1 MDADD
6 EITSLGDLRAGV
18 GDLAGFV
25 ADVGR
30 LLTGLLRD
38 PRVPRSAKVVALGAA
53 GYVLS
58 PLDVIPDVLP
68 GIGFADDLW
77 LLRRALRL
85 LLRRAGVEVVRD
97 HWHGTEEGF
106 STLLAVAGAGTGR

>member
-6 EITSLGDLRAGV
+6 GITSLADLRAQI
-18 GDLAGFV
+18 GDLAGFA

-38 PRVPRSAKVVALGAA
+38 PRVPRSAKAVALGAA
-53 GYVLS
+53 GYVMS
-58 PLDVIPDVLP
+58 PLDLVPDVLP

-77 LLRRALRL
+77 ILRRALRF

-97 HWHGTEEGF
+97 HWHGTEDGF
-106 STLLAVAGAGTGR
+106 RTLLTIAGTGR